1 MSHTTYPAS
10 PQRRQGAQTTSR
22 RRLAPALL
30 ACASLLGATPAF
42 AVDWQTPQY
51 GDDRIDVQNY
61 NLALEIQPS
70 LTAISGVV
78 TMQVRPTVATRDF
91 TLDLH
96 ALKVSN
102 VTVGGLKA
110 AYTQTNN
117 KLRITPTT
125 GLRQN
130 QVVTVQ
136 VTYAGS
142 PSGVVDDL
150 PPEYGGPSQVW
161 RVNQARR
168 TLHFGDPNSLSC
180 NVFPCNQVS
189 TDKAAFNFA
198 ITVPKGLVAV
208 APGLPQPAKPAGIG
222 KATYSFALSQEIAP
236 QDVSLNV
243 GPFRVDTATLA
254 SGLRLDL
261 YTMADVTDAPAA
273 MATFRRVMESSER
286 LWGTYRFPSC
296 SAIASAQTGDIDP
309 SWYWRMKANVSW
321 TNLATDEFATF
332 EQNLEQNLSKQF
344 LVSNPARLGDG
355 WFGDGLENYALYQIS
370 ETDDLDDFIGD
381 FLYTWTS
388 LIGGRWG
395 YPIKDGRPVMPSLLD
410 PDYVLRLKFK
420 YSYIAYHRGNLMMA
434 DLEYRVG
441 RPMVNKI
448 LRSWVALQR
457 TRPVTTTDFVTNAA
471 LVSKDPGVVNLLN
484 NWIYTDPLPTPAFV
498 TEAASGN

>member
-1 MSHTTYPAS
+1 MSHTTYPTS
-10 PQRRQGAQTTSR
+10 PQRRQGAQATSR

-61 NLALEIQPS
+61 NLAVEIQPS

-78 TMQVRPTVATRDF
+78 TMQVRSTVATRDF

-96 ALKVSN
+96 ALKVSA

-110 AYTQTNN
+110 AYTQTSD
-117 KLRITPTT
+117 KLRITPVT

-142 PSGVVDDL
+142 PSGVIDAANT
-150 PPEYGGPSQVW
+150 PVW
-161 RVNQARR
+161 EVNASRR
-168 TLHFGDPNSLSC
+168 TLHFGTNNSLSP
-180 NVFPCNQVS
+180 NMFPCNQVS
-189 TDKAAFNFA
+189 TDKATYSFA

-222 KATYSFALSQEIAP
+222 KTTYPFLLAQEIGP
-236 QDVSLNV
+236 QEVSLTV

-273 MATFRRVMESSER
+273 MATFRQVMESSER

-296 SAIASAQTGDIDP
+296 SAIASAQYADIYHFA
-309 SWYWRMKANVSW
+309 WNMGANVSW
-321 TNLATDEFATF
+321 TNIGEEQGSPFTEWF
-332 EQNLEQNLSKQF
+332 EYSLSKQF
-344 LVSNPARLGDG
+344 LVSNPARLGEV
-355 WFGDGLENYALYQIS
+355 WFKDGLDIYARIRLKNQEIQG
-370 ETDDLDDFIGD
+370 EVWRWDDYI
-381 FLYTWTS
+381 
-388 LIGGRWG
+388 R
-395 YPIKDGRPVMPSLLD
+395 DGSPYIPSLLD
-410 PDYVLRLKFK
+410 ADFVTGFK
-420 YSYIAYHRGNLMMA
+420 YNGYNYYYVESAGYTRGTIMMA
-434 DLEYRVG
+434 ELEYRVG
-441 RPMVNKI
+441 RPMVDNI

-484 NWIYTDPLPTPAFV
+484 SFIYNFPLPTPAFV
-498 TEAASGN
+498 TGATAGN

>member
-10 PQRRQGAQTTSR
+10 PQRRQGALATSR

-110 AYTQTNN
+110 AYTQTND

-142 PSGVVDDL
+142 PSGARNNFN
-150 PPEYGGPSQVW
+150 PPTPVW
-161 RVNQARR
+161 EVNAQRK
-168 TLHFGDPNSLSC
+168 TLHFGAHNGLSFHY
-180 NVFPCNQVS
+180 FPCNQVS
-189 TDKAAFNFA
+189 TDKATYSFA

-208 APGLPQPAKPAGIG
+208 APGLPQAAKPAGLRTT
-222 KATYSFALSQEIAP
+222 TYPFLLAQEISP
-236 QDVSLNV
+236 QDVSLTV
-243 GPFRVDTATLA
+243 GPFRVDTATLP
-254 SGLRLDL
+254 SGLRLQL
-261 YTMADVTDAPAA
+261 YTMADVTDTAA
-273 MATFRRVMESSER
+273 FMASFRQAAESSER
-286 LWGTYRFPSC
+286 LWGAYRFPSM
-296 SAIASAQTGDIDP
+296 SAVASEQYGDI
-309 SWYWRMKANVSW
+309 SRTYWQRGANVTWYNGESNDYL
-321 TNLATDEFATF
+321 TAPEFFNNA
-332 EQNLEQNLSKQF
+332 LSNAF
-344 LVSNPARLGDG
+344 LVSNLASLSEV
-355 WFGDGLENYALYQIS
+355 WFKDGLESYTRLAIDGQSLYEDSLS
-370 ETDDLDDFIGD
+370 EDAFGELEYFQWMSI
-381 FLYTWTS
+381 
-388 LIGGRWG
+388 
-395 YPIKDGRPVMPSLLD
+395 PSPLD
-410 PDYVLRLKFK
+410 PGFSLGFENNGP
-420 YSYIAYHRGNLMMA
+420 SAYAGYARGTWMMA
-434 DLEYRVG
+434 DLEYRLG
-441 RPMVNKI
+441 QPMVNKI

-457 TRPVTTTDFVTNAA
+457 TRPVTTTDFVSIATT
-471 LVSKDPGVVNLLN
+471 VSRDPGVVNLLN
-484 NWIYTDPLPTPAFV
+484 RWIYDAKFPTPAFV